1 MVIEY
6 PPPKNLK
13 NGQGM
18 GERGEGWTSSSAHA
32 RGKFFMDEILRA
44 HKKRYKFHI
53 IAELLK
59 IEALTTDL
67 PDDETVYK
75 FLSVGGFSSIGFVK
89 FIADRTK
96 IKHLTVS
103 TLRVGKKHLAVLDE
117 LHRQKKLDTV
127 TFIVGS
133 IMKNDSA
140 LGKSYGYYDDLKAVC
155 KNNDWT
161 IICYNNHSK
170 VLLFDTDDGKF
181 VLETSSNL
189 NENPNM
195 EQFSFEKNEELYDF
209 YLSAF
214 EAIILDKGG

>member
-6 PPPKNLK
+6 PPTQKFEKRSGYGRTRGRLDK
-13 NGQGM
+13 F
-18 GERGEGWTSSSAHA
+18 ERSRAWEI
-32 RGKFFMDEILRA
+32 FMDEILRV

-67 PDDETVYK
+67 PDNETVYK

-170 VLLFDTDDGKF
+170 VLLFDTDNGKF

-195 EQFSFEKNEELYDF
+195 EQFSFEKSEELYDF

-214 EAIILDKGG
+214 AEIIFNEGG